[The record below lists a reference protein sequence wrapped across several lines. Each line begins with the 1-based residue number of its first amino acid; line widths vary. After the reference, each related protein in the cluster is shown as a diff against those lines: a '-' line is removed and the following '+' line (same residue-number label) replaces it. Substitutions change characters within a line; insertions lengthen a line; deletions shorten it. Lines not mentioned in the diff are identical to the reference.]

1 LINLKVEDEPMKVIA
16 AKVLALG
23 GLCVLFAGVSNGAIA
38 QGYEHRE
45 MDHGHGRPMVSQA
58 HRRLQKLH
66 TVYAREINH
75 GNRAA
80 AERAH
85 LKAKAIRA
93 RLRAHRHQD

>member
-1 LINLKVEDEPMKVIA
+1 MKVLA

-38 QGYEHRE
+38 QGYEHRD
-45 MDHGHGRPMVSQA
+45 MDHGHSRPMVSQA

-75 GNRAA
+75 GNTRGRGARTSQSQSES
-80 AERAH
+80 ERA
-85 LKAKAIRA
+85 
-93 RLRAHRHQD
+93 